1 MVWKASTSRRALL
14 RGALA
19 TGAMSGLAACA
30 QGRRAR
36 REPAAGAGNRPLS
49 TDLGR
54 PPQRG
59 TPEAR
64 ETLLQEYKEVKPN
77 VTVEQVDASGGI
89 APSIEKI
96 AASMAAG
103 TPIDVINGHL
113 AARQL
118 IELIDAVQ
126 PIDDLVRRDR
136 FDLNRYNKEAL
147 EATGRYEASSTP

>member
-1 MVWKASTSRRALL
+1 M
-14 RGALA
+14 
-19 TGAMSGLAACA
+19 
-30 QGRRAR
+30 
-36 REPAAGAGNRPLS
+36 
-49 TDLGR
+49 
-54 PPQRG
+54 
-59 TPEAR
+59 PEAR
-64 ETLLQEYKEVKPN
+64 EAFLQEYKQVKPN

-118 IELIDAVQ
+118 IESIDAVQ

-147 EATGRYEASSTP
+147 EATGRYDGKLYTLTYAYGGDVAAVATTRPSSGGRASPSRPRTGASPGPGTSSGTPCAA